1 MIFARSRRK
10 FSKRPRVFWCWFVFF
25 SKEWSCVDEW
35 KTRVVFFL
43 ERVSFIRI
51 LSSNRRL
58 NLVRLPACTSK
69 QIYFLVTFVRKEKSG
84 FDREGME

>member
-1 MIFARSRRK
+1 MLVLGESFASVQECFGVGSYFFRKSGVPSMNGRREL
-10 FSKRPRVFWCWFVFF
+10 F
-25 SKEWSCVDEW
+25 
-35 KTRVVFFL
+35 FFL
-43 ERVSFIRI
+43 EKVSFIRI

>member
-1 MIFARSRRK
+1 MNGRREL
-10 FSKRPRVFWCWFVFF
+10 F
-25 SKEWSCVDEW
+25 
-35 KTRVVFFL
+35 FFL

>member
-1 MIFARSRRK
+1 MLVRILFE
-10 FSKRPRVFWCWFVFF
+10 RV
-25 SKEWSCVDEW
+25 WSFVDEW

-69 QIYFLVTFVRKEKSG
+69 QIYFLVTFVRREKSG